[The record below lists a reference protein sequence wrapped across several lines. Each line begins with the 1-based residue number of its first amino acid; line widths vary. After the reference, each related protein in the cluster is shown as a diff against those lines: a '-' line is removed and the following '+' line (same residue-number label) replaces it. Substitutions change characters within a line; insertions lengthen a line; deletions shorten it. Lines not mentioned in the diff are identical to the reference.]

1 MAQKAGFDWIGF
13 LHEHGCTV
21 DAWTID
27 VTQPALLQTTQY
39 LAEQGV
45 DDLTTDTPE
54 RLAELLAVQA
64 VY

>member
-1 MAQKAGFDWIGF
+1 
-13 LHEHGCTV
+13 V